1 MRCGNCRRT
10 RGVIAVAVCDDD
22 SVEPCRAEGRL
33 QIRQMPRVAD
43 AGVNER
49 RRAAAAGQQ
58 VRVVAGSGHRTGIVG
73 GEEER
78 LEARHRT

>member
-1 MRCGNCRRT
+1 MT
-10 RGVIAVAVCDDD
+10 VCDEDG
-22 SVEPCRAEGRL
+22 VEPCRAECRL
-33 QIRQMPRVAD
+33 EIRQMPRIAD
-43 AGVNER
+43 AGVDER

-58 VRVVAGSGHRTGIVG
+58 VGVVAGSGHRTGIVG